1 MLSTIAKLVITIS
14 LDLLTIR
21 LHLNSH
27 LQEALVPHHPSNK
40 YMPDIKPRDVQVT
53 LVGADT
59 TVLRSRTWDRLKFE
73 VEYSLQRGTTANSY
87 LIQAD
92 KTALFD
98 PPGESFTE
106 IYLRELQQCLDLQH
120 LDYVILGHVNPN
132 RTVTLKALLELAP
145 QVTFVCSKP
154 GAVALRAAFPE
165 QKLNISVAR
174 GEETLDLG
182 RGHQLQFISVP
193 MPRWPDELCTYDPET
208 RILFTDKL
216 FGAHVC
222 GEQVFDEGW
231 KLLDEDRRYYY
242 DCLHAAQFRQ
252 VTIALDKFALFSVKL
267 YATGHGPIVRYSL
280 SRLTHDYRQWSQQQQ
295 NQDMSVALI
304 YASAYGNTAT
314 LAQALA
320 KGITKAGVG
329 VESINC
335 EFTAPDEIQ
344 ASVEKCDGFVI
355 GSPTLGGHMPTQV
368 QTALGI
374 VLSSATKSKLAG
386 VFGSYGWSGEA
397 IDEIE
402 SKLQDAGYRF
412 GFDTIRVKFK
422 PNDATLQQCKEAGT
436 DLAQALKKAKKI
448 RTPRQPI
455 SDSQID
461 RTEQAV
467 GRIVGSLCVVAAK
480 RGEFT
485 SAMLASWVS
494 QASFNPPG
502 LTVAVAKDRAI
513 EPLMHSGDKFVLNI
527 LKEGMNLRRHFLK
540 SFAPGEDR
548 FAGLNIQPAAN
559 GCSILS
565 DALAY
570 LECTIE
576 SRIECGD
583 HWLVYAVVD
592 NGKTLQPVGM
602 TAVHQ
607 RKSGS
612 HY

>member
-1 MLSTIAKLVITIS
+1 MSDV
-14 LDLLTIR
+14 
-21 LHLNSH
+21 
-27 LQEALVPHHPSNK
+27 
-40 YMPDIKPRDVQVT
+40 KPRDVQVA
-53 LVGADT
+53 LIGADT
-59 TVLRSRTWDRLKFE
+59 TVLRARTWDRLKFE

-92 KTALFD
+92 KTAVFD
-98 PPGESFTE
+98 PPGESFTQ
-106 IYLRELQQCLDLQH
+106 IYLRELQQCVDLQQ

-145 QVTFVCSKP
+145 QVTFVCSKA
-154 GAVALRAAFPE
+154 GAVALRSAFPE
-165 QKLNISVAR
+165 QELKISVAR

-182 RGHQLQFISVP
+182 RGHQLQFIP
-193 MPRWPDELCTYDPET
+193 IPTPRWPDELCTYDPET

-222 GEQVFDEGW
+222 SDQVFDEGW
-231 KLLDEDRRYYY
+231 KLLDEDRRFYY
-242 DCLHAAQFRQ
+242 DCLHAAQCRQ
-252 VTIALDKFALFSVKL
+252 VEIALDKFAPLSVKL
-267 YATGHGPIVRYSL
+267 YATGHGPLVRYSL
-280 SRLTHDYRQWSQQQQ
+280 SRLIHDYRQWSQQQK
-295 NQDMSVALI
+295 DLDISVALI

-314 LAQALA
+314 LAQAIA
-320 KGITKAGVG
+320 KGVTKAGVA

-335 EFTAPDEIQ
+335 EFTEPAEIQ
-344 ASVEKCDGFVI
+344 AAVEKCDGFVI

-374 VLSSATKSKLAG
+374 VLSTAAKGKLAG

-397 IDEIE
+397 VDEIE
-402 SKLQDAGYRF
+402 SKLQNAGYRL

-422 PNDATLQQCKEAGT
+422 PTDVTLQQCKEAGT
-436 DLAQALKKAKKI
+436 DFAQALKKAKKI

-480 RGEFT
+480 RAEVT

-502 LTVAVAKDRAI
+502 LTIAVAKDRAI
-513 EPLMHSGDKFVLNI
+513 EPLMHTGDKIVLNI
-527 LKEGMNLRRHFLK
+527 LQEGMNLRRHFLK
-540 SFAPGEDR
+540 PFAPGEDR
-548 FAGLNIQPAAN
+548 FAGLATLVADN
-559 GCSILS
+559 GCPILS

-570 LECTIE
+570 LECNVE

-592 NGKTLQPVGM
+592 NGKVLQPGGM
-602 TAVHQ
+602 TAVYH